1 MIENMLNS
9 PLGDGGKNVIIT
21 GASKGIGK
29 AIAEIFAAN
38 GHTLFLCARGEVAL
52 YKTMEEL
59 VTKFPAAIIKAK
71 PFDLSKKEEAIAF
84 GNWCLSFGVP
94 DILINNAGLFEPG
107 SVHNEPDELLESQ
120 LATNLYSAYHVS
132 RTVLPKMMETPSTG
146 SPKESGQAGRH
157 IFNMCSIASLHAYA
171 NGGAYSISK
180 FALYGF
186 SKNLREEMKPHGIKV
201 TSIHPG
207 AVMSDSWGNYDN
219 SSKRIMEA
227 ADIAKMVFAASQ
239 LSVQACVEDII
250 IRPQLGDL

>member
-1 MIENMLNS
+1 MLS
-9 PLGDGGKNVIIT
+9 DQQTSKYTPLGDGGRNVIIT

-38 GHTLFLCARGEVAL
+38 GHHLFLCARGEAAL

-59 VTKFPAAIIKAK
+59 MTKFPTITIKAK
-71 PFDLSKKEEAIAF
+71 PFDLSEKEEAVAF
-84 GNWCLSFGVP
+84 GNWCLSIATP

-107 SVHNEPDELLESQ
+107 SVHSEPEGLLERQ
-120 LATNLYSAYHVS
+120 MATNVYSAYHVS
-132 RTVLPKMMETPSTG
+132 RTVLPKMI
-146 SPKESGQAGRH
+146 KRKSGH

-180 FALYGF
+180 FAMYGF

-201 TSIHPG
+201 TAVHPG
-207 AVMSDSWGNYDN
+207 AVMSDSWEDYDN

-227 ADIAKMVFAASQ
+227 SDIANMIYAASR
-239 LSVQACVEDII
+239 LSIQACVEDLI

>member
-1 MIENMLNS
+1 MLNS
-9 PLGDGGKNVIIT
+9 PPAGGDGGKNVIIT

-38 GHTLFLCARGEVAL
+38 GHNLFLCSRGEVAL
-52 YKTMEEL
+52 YKTIEEL
-59 VTKFPAAIIKAK
+59 TTRFPAVSIKAK

-84 GNWCLSFGVP
+84 GNWCLSFAVP

-107 SVHNEPDELLESQ
+107 SVHNEPDGLLES
-120 LATNLYSAYHVS
+120 LVATNVYSAYHVT
-132 RTVLPKMMETPSTG
+132 RAVLPKMMER
-146 SPKESGQAGRH
+146 KSGH

-171 NGGAYSISK
+171 NGGAYSVSK

-201 TSIHPG
+201 TSVHPG

-227 ADIAKMVFAASQ
+227 EDIAKMIYAASQ
-239 LSVQACVEDII
+239 LSQQACVEDII